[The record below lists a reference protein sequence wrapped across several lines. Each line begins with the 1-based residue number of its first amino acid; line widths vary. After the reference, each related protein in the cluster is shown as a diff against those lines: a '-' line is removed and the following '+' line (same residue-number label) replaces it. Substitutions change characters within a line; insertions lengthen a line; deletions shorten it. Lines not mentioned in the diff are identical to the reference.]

1 MKKLI
6 NLLAIIA
13 ILSITSSCTRIDAGH
28 TGLKVNM
35 TGSEKGVSNVTEVT
49 GWVFYMPGAS
59 QIVEFPTFTQTAD
72 FDPFTVTAKGG
83 SIFTVDPTLNYSP
96 IQSSVPD
103 IYVRYRR
110 PLEQIQSSII
120 RNVVYD
126 AYRLTANKFSP
137 DSLVN
142 NRNKFEEM
150 AEAYLTNAL
159 LKDGFRFERIT
170 SNLTPPASLQHM
182 IDAKNTSVQ
191 TALTAEND
199 VKTAEA
205 TAKIAVAKANGV
217 ASANIAEAKG
227 EYEASKY
234 RAMANKELQA
244 SYTDNFVKVRWIDTW
259 NGVLPTTSLG
269 STTPMINISK

>member
-1 MKKLI
+1 MKKIFNLI
-6 NLLAIIA
+6 AFIA
-13 ILSITSSCTRIDAGH
+13 IVISISSCTRIDAGH

-59 QIVEFPTFTQTAD
+59 QIVEFPTYTQTAD
-72 FDPFTVTAKGG
+72 FEPFTVTAKGG

-96 IQSSVPD
+96 IQSEVPN

-110 PLEQIQSSII
+110 PLDQIQSSII

-150 AEAYLTNAL
+150 AESYLTNAL
-159 LKDGFRFERIT
+159 LKDGFKFERIT

-205 TAKIAVAKANGV
+205 KAKIKVAEANGD

-227 EYEASKY
+227 EYEAAKF
-234 RAMANKELQA
+234 RALANRELQA
-244 SYTDNFVKVRWIDTW
+244 SYTDNFVKVEWIRTW
-259 NGVLPTTSLG
+259 DGKLPTTSLG
-269 STTPMINISK
+269 SNTPMINISK